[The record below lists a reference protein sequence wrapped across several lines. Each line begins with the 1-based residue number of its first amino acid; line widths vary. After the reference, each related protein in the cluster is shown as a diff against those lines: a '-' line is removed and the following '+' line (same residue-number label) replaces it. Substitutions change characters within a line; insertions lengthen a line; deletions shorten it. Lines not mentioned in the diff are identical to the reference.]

1 VTLRYRTSY
10 ETEPPQKEGKP
21 VQALLHHDYGL
32 EKEAA

>member
-1 VTLRYRTSY
+1 MLRYQTGY

-21 VQALLHHDYGL
+21 VQALLHPEYGL